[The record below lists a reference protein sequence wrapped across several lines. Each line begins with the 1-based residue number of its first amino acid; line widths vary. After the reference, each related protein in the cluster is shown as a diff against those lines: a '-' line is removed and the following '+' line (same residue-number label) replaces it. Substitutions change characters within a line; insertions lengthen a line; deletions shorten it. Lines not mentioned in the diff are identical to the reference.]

1 MENKDENKDENQW
14 DKFMRSSKNNENWF
28 EEFMKSLRTIQSFK
42 LTTID
47 YIDNDKVVS
56 AVFIGNGDI
65 KKLRIFLN

>member
-1 MENKDENKDENQW
+1 MEKKD
-14 DKFMRSSKNNENWF
+14 WF
-28 EEFMKSLRTIQSFK
+28 QEFMKSLRTIQSFK

-56 AVFIGNGDI
+56 AVFIGNSDI